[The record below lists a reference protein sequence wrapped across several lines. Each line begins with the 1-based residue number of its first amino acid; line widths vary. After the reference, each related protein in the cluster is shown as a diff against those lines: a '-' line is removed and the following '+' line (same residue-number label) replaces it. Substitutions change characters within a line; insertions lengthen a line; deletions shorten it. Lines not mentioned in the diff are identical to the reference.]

1 MIKQF
6 LGIFMNVDSFI
17 DFFINIG
24 GKISY
29 FLMATFGLGVL
40 GIVKY
45 IKEAN
50 DFWKKSN
57 DWMGLEGF
65 LWLSFILEIFVT
77 VLQMQGVTSPSIN
90 VLLYGR
96 YADIFVAPIL
106 FIILRRLYISRHAVK
121 IKQDIF
127 VILLTGI
134 VNLIL
139 AFIITKVINVEG
151 MTTFGVMNSIFISM
165 FWQNSRLYIFVA
177 VIFSIVVGGGGVYF
191 SVVLNR
197 HSDYISIIV
206 YTIVIVYYGMVSQ
219 LATKTS
225 ILNFQKQSEYFC
237 EISEKIR
244 SERLDEMIFF
254 LNTNNG
260 YDIYDNRIKN
270 ILQFLNPQIY
280 IKGQKTIEPDNNKTV
295 VCSVNNQNLLELLLD
310 GYQISYKKE
319 DVLFLEKKNYGQK
332 RWHQMD
338 TVFLELGGNAIV
350 NQREEIRSIGKQ
362 GHFILTHPYDL
373 NEGNYRFKIVLKR
386 VEEESGDY
394 SKEIGF
400 VYVTE
405 NDVEVARENIYADD
419 MSDKIVTICPLSLDE
434 PNQRIQLYVYLYDDI
449 QIYLDSVYICSDY

>member
-1 MIKQF
+1 
-6 LGIFMNVDSFI
+6 MNVDSFI

-177 VIFSIVVGGGGVYF
+177 VIFSIVVGG
-191 SVVLNR
+191 
-197 HSDYISIIV
+197 
-206 YTIVIVYYGMVSQ
+206 
-219 LATKTS
+219 
-225 ILNFQKQSEYFC
+225 
-237 EISEKIR
+237 
-244 SERLDEMIFF
+244 
-254 LNTNNG
+254 
-260 YDIYDNRIKN
+260 
-270 ILQFLNPQIY
+270 
-280 IKGQKTIEPDNNKTV
+280 
-295 VCSVNNQNLLELLLD
+295 
-310 GYQISYKKE
+310 
-319 DVLFLEKKNYGQK
+319 
-332 RWHQMD
+332 
-338 TVFLELGGNAIV
+338 
-350 NQREEIRSIGKQ
+350 
-362 GHFILTHPYDL
+362 
-373 NEGNYRFKIVLKR
+373 
-386 VEEESGDY
+386 
-394 SKEIGF
+394 
-400 VYVTE
+400 
-405 NDVEVARENIYADD
+405 
-419 MSDKIVTICPLSLDE
+419 
-434 PNQRIQLYVYLYDDI
+434 
-449 QIYLDSVYICSDY
+449 VYIFR

>member
-1 MIKQF
+1 
-6 LGIFMNVDSFI
+6 
-17 DFFINIG
+17 
-24 GKISY
+24 
-29 FLMATFGLGVL
+29 
-40 GIVKY
+40 
-45 IKEAN
+45 
-50 DFWKKSN
+50 
-57 DWMGLEGF
+57 
-65 LWLSFILEIFVT
+65 
-77 VLQMQGVTSPSIN
+77 
-90 VLLYGR
+90 
-96 YADIFVAPIL
+96 
-106 FIILRRLYISRHAVK
+106 
-121 IKQDIF
+121 
-127 VILLTGI
+127 
-134 VNLIL
+134 
-139 AFIITKVINVEG
+139 
-151 MTTFGVMNSIFISM
+151 
-165 FWQNSRLYIFVA
+165 
-177 VIFSIVVGGGGVYF
+177 
-191 SVVLNR
+191 
-197 HSDYISIIV
+197 
-206 YTIVIVYYGMVSQ
+206 MVSQ

-373 NEGNYRFKIVLKR
+373 NEGNYRFK
-386 VEEESGDY
+386 
-394 SKEIGF
+394 
-400 VYVTE
+400 
-405 NDVEVARENIYADD
+405 
-419 MSDKIVTICPLSLDE
+419 
-434 PNQRIQLYVYLYDDI
+434 
-449 QIYLDSVYICSDY
+449 